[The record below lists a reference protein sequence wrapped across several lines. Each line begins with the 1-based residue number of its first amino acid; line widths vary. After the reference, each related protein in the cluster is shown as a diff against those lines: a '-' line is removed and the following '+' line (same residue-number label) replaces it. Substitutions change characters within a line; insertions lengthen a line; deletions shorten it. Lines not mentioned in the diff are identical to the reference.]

1 MTDKS
6 LDLGRGPIL
15 PLLLKMSWPSMAAML
30 SMALYNLMDT
40 LWLAR
45 TSHQAVAALT
55 VNLPIQMILAS
66 LGIGTGVG
74 AGSYAARMFGA
85 GNLEAA
91 RKTAGQVF
99 LLTFLFGILLIAFT
113 LANPDGLLRIFG
125 ATGDILPLARSYLT
139 IIICSSPFLLF
150 LMMVNNLLRAEG
162 RPSLSMYVILVFSA
176 IGAVLDPLFI
186 LGWGPVPAMGIR
198 GAAYS
203 AVIAQTAAGLLSLY
217 CLGLRNSK
225 YRLEWKQLRPDPAI
239 LRAIFQTGFPSIV
252 MNLVISLVIIVYNH
266 ALIPFGHEALATL
279 GLCFRVNGL
288 VMMILF
294 GVGHGV
300 MPMVGFSAGARR
312 WDRLIETV
320 NVAIRFS
327 VILAGLSFL
336 LIELLAPQLLGLFT
350 TEAKLSGMAVPALR
364 IFVSS
369 MVLIAPALVWI
380 NMFIGLGKGTTAM
393 LLMFV
398 RDVLLLAPLLIF
410 LPPLLGDTGAWVA
423 MPLSNGVA
431 FFIIRWRALR
441 EIRSFRE
448 RMAT

>member
-1 MTDKS
+1 
-6 LDLGRGPIL
+6 
-15 PLLLKMSWPSMAAML
+15 
-30 SMALYNLMDT
+30 
-40 LWLAR
+40 
-45 TSHQAVAALT
+45 
-55 VNLPIQMILAS
+55 
-66 LGIGTGVG
+66 
-74 AGSYAARMFGA
+74 
-85 GNLEAA
+85 
-91 RKTAGQVF
+91 
-99 LLTFLFGILLIAFT
+99 
-113 LANPDGLLRIFG
+113 
-125 ATGDILPLARSYLT
+125 
-139 IIICSSPFLLF
+139 
-150 LMMVNNLLRAEG
+150 
-162 RPSLSMYVILVFSA
+162 
-176 IGAVLDPLFI
+176 
-186 LGWGPVPAMGIR
+186 
-198 GAAYS
+198 
-203 AVIAQTAAGLLSLY
+203 
-217 CLGLRNSK
+217 
-225 YRLEWKQLRPDPAI
+225 
-239 LRAIFQTGFPSIV
+239 
-252 MNLVISLVIIVYNH
+252 
-266 ALIPFGHEALATL
+266 
-279 GLCFRVNGL
+279 
-288 VMMILF
+288 MILF

-336 LIELLAPQLLGLFT
+336 LIELLAPQVLGLFT

-369 MVLIAPALVWI
+369 LVLIAPALVWI